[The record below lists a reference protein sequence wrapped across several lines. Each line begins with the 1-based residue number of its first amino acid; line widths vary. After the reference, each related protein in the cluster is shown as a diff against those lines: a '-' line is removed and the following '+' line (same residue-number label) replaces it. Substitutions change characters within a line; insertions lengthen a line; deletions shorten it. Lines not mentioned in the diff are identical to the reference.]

1 MAVVTVKNDT
11 ALIFRDVVLVIGV
24 KRIGELWL
32 QSRITFCDKERIGVV
47 GDIEQ
52 LGDIGLTGVA
62 TIVNPDIMLVAEL
75 IVEVDGGCQIGDIA
89 NGIDI
94 DTTIVLNEVRMLRLH
109 KEANVVVVLFLVM
122 TKRQAD
128 VVCIVLILREATEVL
143 VKESGK

>member
-1 MAVVTVKNDT
+1 MGSTIDGGIKIKTTVSVPVAIDILWTRRATTGFCIVEHKVRDGVADMAVVTVKNDT

-62 TIVNPDIMLVAEL
+62 TIVNPNIMLVTKL
-75 IVEVDGGCQIGDIA
+75 IVEVDGRCQIGDIA

-94 DTTIVLNEVRMLRLH
+94 DTTIILNEV
-109 KEANVVVVLFLVM
+109 
-122 TKRQAD
+122 
-128 VVCIVLILREATEVL
+128 
-143 VKESGK
+143 